1 MYQQPQ
7 VQPRPC
13 GEYSKGIAA
22 AETTTGSTPP
32 VRGICTI
39 LDSASNS
46 IRFNPARAGNIEHGR
61 RESEQLQVQ
70 PRPCGEYNSVASLYV
85 IFTGSTPPVRGI
97 YFANDLFVSIN
108 RFNPA
113 RAGNISTTTVGVKE
127 EKVQPRPCGEYISW
141 ELEKMQTAG
150 STPPVQGIF
159 CETHG
164 QRVNYRFNP
173 ARAGNI
179 NT

>member
-46 IRFNPARAGNIEHGR
+46 IRFNPARAGNISFE
-61 RESEQLQVQ
+61 LYCLDCFKVQ
-70 PRPCGEYNSVASLYV
+70 PRPCGEYLTEDGIVGYS
-85 IFTGSTPPVRGI
+85 TGSTPPVRGI